1 MAGARAGV
9 RRRVPADL
17 VDPGGRGSNT
27 RCAARHVAKTHPV
40 LGDGLRLEQVRGA
53 FEIAAALHD
62 ADRRSGYTLHPYEVE
77 APECAADDRDAWLAG
92 FGHRAAED
100 HRTAHEPHRARW

>member
-1 MAGARAGV
+1 MAGAGTGI
-9 RRRVPADL
+9 RRRFPADL
-17 VDPGGRGSNT
+17 VDPGGGGANT
-27 RCAARHVAKTHPV
+27 RRAARHDAKTHPV

-62 ADRRSGYTLHPYEVE
+62 ADRRSGYPLHPCEVE
-77 APECAADDRDAWLAG
+77 APERASDDRDAWLAG

-100 HRTAHEPHRARW
+100 HRTAHE